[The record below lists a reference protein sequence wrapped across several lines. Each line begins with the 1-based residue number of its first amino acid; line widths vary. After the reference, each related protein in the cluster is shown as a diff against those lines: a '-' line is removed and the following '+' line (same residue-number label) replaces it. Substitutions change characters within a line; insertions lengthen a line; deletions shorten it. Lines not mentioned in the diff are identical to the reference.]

1 MATDIAFSL
10 GVLSLLGSRV
20 PIALK
25 VFLTAV
31 AIIDDIGAVIVIAVF
46 YTGDIAWGALGV
58 GAALLV
64 VLSVIN
70 MLGVRSLIVYA
81 FVGVLVWFAF
91 LESGVHATVAGVLV
105 AATVPIKIRVKTP
118 DFVSRCRDLLALLER
133 CESDRDTIR
142 ASHDQKAALQ
152 EFETV
157 VHQMESPLHRF
168 EHLLTPYVAFFIM
181 PLFAL
186 ANAGVHIQGDFWDA
200 LLQPINLG
208 IVAGLVIGKQVGIAL
223 SAWASIRWGIAELPF
238 GVSWRHLYGVGILGG
253 IGFTMSLFI
262 SNLAFTDGALGSEA
276 KIGILVG
283 SLISGVIGF
292 LVLRFGTNS
301 TAVDSVVD

>member
-1 MATDIAFSL
+1 M
-10 GVLSLLGSRV
+10 
-20 PIALK
+20 
-25 VFLTAV
+25 
-31 AIIDDIGAVIVIAVF
+31 
-46 YTGDIAWGALGV
+46 
-58 GAALLV
+58 
-64 VLSVIN
+64 
-70 MLGVRSLIVYA
+70 
-81 FVGVLVWFAF
+81 
-91 LESGVHATVAGVLV
+91 HATVAGVLV
-105 AATVPIKIRVKTP
+105 AAIVPIKIRVRTP

-133 CESDRDTIR
+133 SESDRDTIR
-142 ASHDQKAALQ
+142 ASQDQKAVLQ

-208 IVAGLVIGKQVGIAL
+208 IVAGLVIGKQVGISL

-292 LVLRFGTNS
+292 LVLRFGPNS

>member
-1 MATDIAFSL
+1 
-10 GVLSLLGSRV
+10 V
-20 PIALK
+20 
-25 VFLTAV
+25 
-31 AIIDDIGAVIVIAVF
+31 GAV
-46 YTGDIAWGALGV
+46 
-58 GAALLV
+58 LLV
-64 VLSVIN
+64 VLAVIN
-70 MLGVRSLIVYA
+70 MLGIRSLIVYA

-118 DFVSRCRDLLALLER
+118 DFVSRCRDLLALFER
-133 CESDRDTIR
+133 SESDRDTIR
-142 ASHDQKAALQ
+142 ASQDQKAVLQ

-208 IVAGLVIGKQVGIAL
+208 IVAGLVIGKQVGISL
-223 SAWASIRWGIAELPF
+223 LAWVGIRWGIAELPF
-238 GVSWRHLYGVGILGG
+238 GVSWRHL
-253 IGFTMSLFI
+253 
-262 SNLAFTDGALGSEA
+262 
-276 KIGILVG
+276 
-283 SLISGVIGF
+283 
-292 LVLRFGTNS
+292 
-301 TAVDSVVD
+301 